1 MEHEKYDQTPKVK
14 TSAMKIRVLA
24 TSPSFLSF
32 PIAYC
37 QDNSIIRARETKMLC
52 IEWSVVNINVP
63 EPI

>member
-37 QDNSIIRARETKMLC
+37 QDNSIIKARETKMLC
-52 IEWSVVNINVP
+52 IE
-63 EPI
+63 